1 MMPAQTHFSAA
12 PANVPLNSV
21 PLSSAPLNSAPLSA
35 RLEAESALL
44 ATLSLY
50 IHIPFCQTK
59 CHYCDFNSYAGLLSW
74 REPYVQGMLC
84 EMAFA
89 GVLAQQSGCAGAPT
103 DRPWPCRTIF
113 FGGGTPS
120 LLSAEQAKRILAAAR
135 QAFVVQD
142 DAEITL
148 EANPGTLDQEKLEG
162 FLEAGIN
169 RLSMGAQSFDP
180 ALLRWMGRIHS
191 PEEIER
197 AFQMARRAG
206 FTNINLDFIFGLPG
220 QTLEQWEET
229 LERALALG
237 PEHLSLYALMVE
249 EGTPLFRWVAEGRV
263 QVADEDT
270 SAEMY
275 LLAQQRLAQAGYE
288 QYEISNWARAGKACQ
303 HNLTYWRNL
312 PYLGVGAGAHSCFG
326 GRRFSNALAVRAYLE
341 QVKQR
346 AGCAEVQSEHI
357 SPELEMAE
365 TAMLGLRL
373 NEGVWL
379 ALFERRYGVPFDAV
393 FGARLAPLE
402 AAGLLERVEGWLR
415 LSERGRLLGNEV
427 FERLLPE

>member
-1 MMPAQTHFSAA
+1 MMSVQAHTSSPSQDGLHSASLQA
-12 PANVPLNSV
+12 G
-21 PLSSAPLNSAPLSA
+21 
-35 RLEAESALL
+35 LEAEMALL

-59 CHYCDFNSYAGLLSW
+59 CHYCDFNSYAGMIGW
-74 REPYVQGMLC
+74 REPYVQGVLR

-89 GVLAQQSGCAGAPT
+89 GALARQSGCAGAPT
-103 DRPWPCRTIF
+103 DHLWPCRTIF

-120 LLSAEQAKRILAAAR
+120 LLSAEQVKRILVGAR
-135 QAFVVQD
+135 QAFAMWD
-142 DAEITL
+142 DAEVTL
-148 EANPGTLDQEKLEG
+148 EANPGTLDYDHLQG

-169 RLSMGAQSFDP
+169 RLSMGAQSFD
-180 ALLRWMGRIHS
+180 AGLLRWMGRIHS

-206 FTNINLDFIFGLPG
+206 LSNINLDFIFGLPG
-220 QTLEQWEET
+220 QTLEQWAET
-229 LERALALG
+229 LERALALE
-237 PEHLSLYALMVE
+237 PDHLSLYALIVE

-263 QVADEDT
+263 QVADEDV

-275 LLAQQRLAQAGYE
+275 LLAQQRLAQVGYE
-288 QYEISNWARAGKACQ
+288 QYEISNWARPGKACQ

-312 PYLGVGAGAHSCFG
+312 PYLGIGAGAHSCFG

-346 AGCAEVQSEHI
+346 DGCAEVQSEMI
-357 SPELEMAE
+357 GPELEMAE

-373 NEGVWL
+373 NAGVSL
-379 ALFERRYGVPFDAV
+379 PLFARRYGVEFDGV

-402 AAGLLERVEGWLR
+402 AAGLLERSVGHIR